1 MTDDQTT
8 LATVDDDTSLVN
20 VKPDEYASDVVTVEL
35 DRPDHRNALNTEL
48 REEIHKVC
56 DALTATERIKGVVIT
71 GSSAA
76 GAFAAGGDVREMRE
90 RDAVEQRT
98 ALERPRIYEAVATLP
113 MPVIARITGYALGG
127 GCELAMACDIR
138 IAHEKA
144 TLGLPEITLGIFPG
158 GGGTQRL
165 PRLVGEGQAMR
176 LILTGERIDALEAD
190 EIGLVDEYYEDL
202 EALDER
208 TSELAVGFA
217 EKSTLALTTAKKAIR
232 ASSQLSLDDGIKY
245 EAELFTTLF
254 AAGEKNE
261 GIDAFL
267 EDRDPDWQY

>member
-1 MTDDQTT
+1 MTDDRTT

-35 DRPDHRNALNTEL
+35 DRPDRRNALNTEL
-48 REEIHKVC
+48 REEIHEVC

-98 ALERPRIYEAVATLP
+98 SLKRPRIYEAVATLP
-113 MPVIARITGYALGG
+113 MPVVARITGYALGG

-138 IAHEKA
+138 IAHEEA

-190 EIGLVDEYYEDL
+190 EIGLVDEYYGDL
-202 EALDER
+202 DALDER

-217 EKSTLALTTAKKAIR
+217 EKSTLALITAKKAIR
-232 ASSQLSLDDGIKY
+232 ASSQLSLDDGIEY
-245 EAELFTTLF
+245 EAELFATLF
-254 AAGEKNE
+254 ATGEKNE

>member
-113 MPVIARITGYALGG
+113 MPVVARITGYALGG

-165 PRLVGEGQAMR
+165 PHLVGEG
-176 LILTGERIDALEAD
+176 
-190 EIGLVDEYYEDL
+190 
-202 EALDER
+202 
-208 TSELAVGFA
+208 
-217 EKSTLALTTAKKAIR
+217 
-232 ASSQLSLDDGIKY
+232 
-245 EAELFTTLF
+245 
-254 AAGEKNE
+254 
-261 GIDAFL
+261 
-267 EDRDPDWQY
+267 